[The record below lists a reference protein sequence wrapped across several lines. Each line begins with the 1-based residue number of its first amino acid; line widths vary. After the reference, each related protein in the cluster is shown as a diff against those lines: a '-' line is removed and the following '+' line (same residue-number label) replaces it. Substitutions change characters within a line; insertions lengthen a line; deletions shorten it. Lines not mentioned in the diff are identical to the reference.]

1 MGKSKSRREAIPLP
15 IPGVA
20 ANVYTMDLVLGDKV
34 LTPIGIGIVRRR
46 IPLLFSSP
54 GRYRLIVDIEKAGGI
69 ETIKLITLQY
79 SIWHIPY

>member
-1 MGKSKSRREAIPLP
+1 MGRKANRDPIPLP

-20 ANVYTMDLVLGDKV
+20 ENVYTKDLVLGDKV
-34 LTPIGIGIVRRR
+34 LTPIGIGKIKRK

-54 GRYRLIVDIEKAGGI
+54 GRYRLIVDIEKGGI
-69 ETIKLITLQY
+69 VETIKLITTQY